1 MITVKDVE
9 HVAKL
14 ARLSLT
20 EEEKKLYTEQLSR
33 SLDYFS
39 ELDQVDTTGVEPM
52 SHPVSATNVLR
63 SDAVVNPP
71 GHEKMLKTA
80 PDKEDAF
87 FRVPKISD

>member
-9 HVAKL
+9 HVARL

-20 EEEKKLYTEQLSR
+20 EAEKSLYTEQLSR
-33 SLDYFS
+33 ILDYFS
-39 ELDQVDTTGVEPM
+39 ELDEVDTTGVEPM

-63 SDAVVNPP
+63 SDVVVNPP

>member
-33 SLDYFS
+33 ILDYFS

>member
-33 SLDYFS
+33 LLDYFS
-39 ELDQVDTTGVEPM
+39 ELDQVDTIGVEPM

>member
-33 SLDYFS
+33 ILDYFS

-63 SDAVVNPP
+63 SDEVVNPP

>member
-9 HVAKL
+9 HVARL

-20 EEEKKLYTEQLSR
+20 EEEKSLYTEQLSR
-33 SLDYFS
+33 ILDYFS
-39 ELDQVDTTGVEPM
+39 ELDHVDTTGVEPM

-63 SDAVVNPP
+63 SDTVVNPP